1 MKVAFYAP
9 LKPPDSP
16 VPSGDRLIGR
26 MLWRAIEAGGHKVVL
41 ASRLRSFDRQGNADR
56 QTRIAR
62 IGAWTARRVI
72 QRLQSSA
79 ERPDIWLTYHL
90 YHKAPDYLGPVVARE
105 LGIPYC
111 VAEASSSARQA
122 DGAWASGHRA
132 TANALRVANL
142 VVSLNPKDE
151 PGIRPLIAAAA
162 RIVTLQP
169 FIEGQPFQSARQAHD
184 SHRATWAA
192 KLGLDPS
199 VPWLIAVAMLRSG
212 DKATSY
218 SVLGSALERLRD
230 RPWQLLVVGD
240 GPARNEIEKC
250 YAPLGNRVRFAGQQ
264 SSEIVATLM
273 GASDIFT
280 WPAINE
286 AIGMVFI
293 EAAMAGLPM
302 VGADRPG
309 IVAIVQHARTGLLV
323 PEHDSA
329 AFADAVARLLGDAN
343 QRSAMGAAAAIHAAS
358 HNSVTVAGPLFCRQL
373 EAMIR

>member
-9 LKPPDSP
+9 LKSPDSP

-26 MLWRAIEAGGHKVVL
+26 MLWRAIEAGGHNVVL
-41 ASRLRSFDRQGNADR
+41 ASRLRSLDRQGNADR
-56 QTRIAR
+56 QARIAR

-72 QRLQSSA
+72 QHLQSSA
-79 ERPDIWLTYHL
+79 QRPDIWLTYHL
-90 YHKAPDYLGPVVARE
+90 YHKAPDHLGPVVTRE

-122 DGAWASGHRA
+122 DGAWAEGHRA
-132 TANALRVANL
+132 TAHALSTANL

-151 PGIRPLIAAAA
+151 AGIRPFIAAAT
-162 RIVTLQP
+162 RVVTLQP
-169 FIEGQPFQSARQAHD
+169 FIEDQPFQSARQAHET
-184 SHRATWAA
+184 HRAAWAA
-192 KLGLDPS
+192 RLALDPS
-199 VPWLIAVAMLRSG
+199 VPWLIAVGMLRAG

-218 SVLGSALERLRD
+218 SVLGSALEQLRH

-250 YAPLGNRVRFAGQQ
+250 YAPLGDRVRFVGQQ
-264 SSEIVATLM
+264 SSETVAALM
-273 GASDIFT
+273 GASDIFA
-280 WPAINE
+280 WPATNE

-293 EAAMAGLPM
+293 EAAMAGLPV

-309 IVAIVQHARTGLLV
+309 IAAIVQHGRTGLLV
-323 PEHDSA
+323 RENDSA
-329 AFADAVARLLGDAN
+329 AFADAVARLLGDEK
-343 QRSAMGAAAAIHAAS
+343 QRAAMGKTAAIHAAS

-373 EAMIR
+373 EALVR